1 MEREWAADDTAQL
14 TGRSSALRDTCQN
27 VRQSLTPRQ
36 KESTVLLPSPNYMS
50 KESRQHAMCRK
61 KSIKRYFYFDIMF
74 LVSHPVV
81 HFQTYIWFIVMTALS
96 HMELNGSWVL
106 LDWAPCRLGTWQT
119 SNNIKI
125 LIHGTRAYHG
135 HKVDIGDAHAH
146 LWFKIINQKERPF
159 SANFLIFIFL
169 FIYFYPGIQWSSPG
183 MTNPKLHPKSLRIS
197 RNQHIYP
204 CVYIL
209 LWKYWPCSSLIKL
222 MPLPK
227 MRRQK
232 QGGLRGWSQRLARGV
247 VTDPWGVLVP
257 VTS

>member
-1 MEREWAADDTAQL
+1 
-14 TGRSSALRDTCQN
+14 
-27 VRQSLTPRQ
+27 
-36 KESTVLLPSPNYMS
+36 
-50 KESRQHAMCRK
+50 MCRK
-61 KSIKRYFYFDIMF
+61 KSIKRYFSFDIMF

-96 HMELNGSWVL
+96 HIELNDSWVL
-106 LDWAPCRLGTWQT
+106 LDRAPCRLGTWQT

-125 LIHGTRAYHG
+125 LIRGTRAYHG
-135 HKVDIGDAHAH
+135 NKVDIGDAHAH
-146 LWFKIINQKERPF
+146 LWFQIKIRKKDHFLPIFWFLSVYLFTFILESSGTAPVWLIPNCIQNLCGSPGIN
-159 SANFLIFIFL
+159 IFIPVFT
-169 FIYFYPGIQWSSPG
+169 F
-183 MTNPKLHPKSLRIS
+183 SLRK
-197 RNQHIYP
+197 HW
-204 CVYIL
+204 L
-209 LWKYWPCSSLIKL
+209 CSSLIKL